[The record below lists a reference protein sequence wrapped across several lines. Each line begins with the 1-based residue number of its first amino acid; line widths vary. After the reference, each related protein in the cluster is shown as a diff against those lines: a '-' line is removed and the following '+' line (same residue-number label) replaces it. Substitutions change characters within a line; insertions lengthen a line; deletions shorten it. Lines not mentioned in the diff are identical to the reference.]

1 MKEVL
6 IRPICHEDNPGIAA
20 LIRSVLGDLGVPKT
34 GTALADKSLDNLFEY
49 YTQARS
55 AYFVVLVNDRLL
67 GGGGIGPL
75 QGGPEAVCELQKM
88 YFAKSLRG
96 KGIGRMLLQQ
106 LLDRAKEFGYSRC
119 YLETMPYMEAA
130 RNLYRKFGFE
140 YLKDPM
146 GDTGHNSCQVW
157 MCKNLASLKAQ
168 E

>member
-6 IRPICHEDNPGIAA
+6 IRPICHEDNPSIAT
-20 LIRSVLGDLGVPKT
+20 LIRSVLEDLGVPKT
-34 GTALADKSLDNLFEY
+34 GTALADKSLDNLFEFY
-49 YTQARS
+49 MQPRS
-55 AYFVVLVNDRLL
+55 VYFVVLADDRLL

-106 LLDRAKEFGYSRC
+106 LLDRAKEFGYRTC

-130 RNLYRKFGFE
+130 RNLYRQFGFE

-157 MCKNLASLKAQ
+157 MCKNLDSFKAQ